1 MLIDGHVHLHRSH
14 SIESALDAA
23 ILNFGSWHAR
33 HPGEQPSRSALWLVE
48 TPAEAASSRL
58 RGPEAGH
65 WEVDERDAVTW
76 ELHRPDGARLT
87 LIRGRQLSTSEG
99 LEVLLVGTA
108 DEVPEGRSLAG
119 TIEPHLERPV
129 LVMLP
134 WGFGK
139 WTGERGRAVARA
151 YEAYAS
157 RGLRL
162 ADIGVRPRWLP
173 SPGLFRRSAADGR
186 PIFVGSDPF
195 PFRRT
200 ADRIGSAGFVA
211 RDLPPYSGWHE
222 MYAALRASEGPL
234 ERFGRPVGT
243 LTFLSLQVRMQ
254 QRKHLGRRAP

>member
-23 ILNFGSWHAR
+23 IVNFR
-33 HPGEQPSRSALWLVE
+33 HSHCGRTEEDPRRAALWLVE
-48 TPAEAASSRL
+48 TPAEDASTRL

-65 WEVDERDAVTW
+65 WSVDERDAVTW
-76 ELHRPDGARLT
+76 ELRRPDGARLT
-87 LIRGRQLSTSEG
+87 LVRGRQVSTVEG

-108 DEVPEGRSLAG
+108 DPVPEGRSIAE
-119 TIEPHLERPV
+119 TIEPYLARRV

-139 WTGERGRAVARA
+139 WTGRRGRAVARA
-151 YEAYAS
+151 YEAYAAS
-157 RGLRL
+157 GVRL

-173 SPGLFRRSAADGR
+173 APGLFRRSMSDGR
-186 PIFVGSDPF
+186 PVFVGSDPF
-195 PFRRT
+195 PFRDT

-211 RDLPPYSGWHE
+211 RDLPRDSGWQQ
-222 MYAALRASEGPL
+222 MYATLRESRGPL

-243 LTFLSLQVRMQ
+243 WTFLGLQVRMQ
-254 QRKHLGRRAP
+254 RRKYLGRPAP